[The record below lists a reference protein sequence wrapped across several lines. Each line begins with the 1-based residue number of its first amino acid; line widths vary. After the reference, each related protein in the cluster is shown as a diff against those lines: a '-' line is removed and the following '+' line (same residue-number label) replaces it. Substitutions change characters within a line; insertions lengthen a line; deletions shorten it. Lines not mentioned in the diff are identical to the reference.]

1 MSDNTTRDSTDAA
14 ATDGGVKTEQYL
26 DKEINLFKP
35 ATPFMRDNLRAMW
48 GLFALWAIVVFGPTT
63 AVLIAPDVMTGTEVL
78 GGFPLHFFI
87 TAVVTP
93 LGALVLSAVYAYQRD
108 RLDTKYGIS
117 HEDDVETDSSETV
130 AADGGDR

>member
-1 MSDNTTRDSTDAA
+1 MSDNTNQNSTDVAE
-14 ATDGGVKTEQYL
+14 TDGGVKTEAYL

-48 GLFALWAIVVFGPTT
+48 GLFALWAIIVFGPTT
-63 AVLIAPDVMTGTEVL
+63 AILFAPEFMTGTEVL

-93 LGALVLSAVYAYQRD
+93 LGALVLSAVYAFQRD

-117 HEDDVETDSSETV
+117 HEDEEDAETGAV
-130 AADGGDR
+130 AADGGEQ